1 MLGSSCLCLLVSPNA
16 KVFRRITISVILLV
30 YLTLFNFCKKQ
41 NMCDCFK
48 PRGETVTDT
57 RNVSA
62 FTILDVYDKID
73 VYYTQDTTLSSYTVK
88 VMTGK
93 NLLSSIT
100 TVVSGGVLQIRDGNR
115 CNFVRGSHN
124 EVTVYVTTP
133 FVGKIIQD
141 GVGTIYCTN
150 TIKQDTL
157 SYQIKNSGDLHLNV
171 NVRLFMNGSMYG
183 VGDVYL
189 TGKAQNHNIYA
200 AGECFVNAQNL
211 QTSYSYIYY
220 SSTGEARLNVS
231 GTLDATINYQGNV
244 FYSGNPSVTLHK
256 YNSGDLIKM

>member
-1 MLGSSCLCLLVSPNA
+1 ML
-16 KVFRRITISVILLV
+16 RRITISVILLS
-30 YLTLFNFCKKQ
+30 YLFLFNSCKKQ

-57 RNVSA
+57 RIVPA

-73 VYYTQDTTLSSYTVK
+73 VYYTQDTTASSYTVK

-93 NLLSSIT
+93 NLLSSIS

-124 EVTVYVTTP
+124 EVTVFVTTP

-141 GVGTIYCTN
+141 GVGTIYSAN

-157 SYQIKNSGDLHLNV
+157 SYQIKNSGDIHLNV
-171 NVRLFMNGSMYG
+171 NIQSFMNGSMYG
-183 VGDVYL
+183 AGDVYL
-189 TGKAQNHNIYA
+189 TGTAQNHQVWA

-211 QTSYSYIYY
+211 QTGYTLIEY
-220 SSTGEARLNVS
+220 SSTGEAHINVS
-231 GTLDATINYQGNV
+231 GWLDYDIMYHGNI
-244 FYSGNPSVTLHK
+244 YYNGNPSVK
-256 YNSGDLIKM
+256 RKIGECNGSGELINI